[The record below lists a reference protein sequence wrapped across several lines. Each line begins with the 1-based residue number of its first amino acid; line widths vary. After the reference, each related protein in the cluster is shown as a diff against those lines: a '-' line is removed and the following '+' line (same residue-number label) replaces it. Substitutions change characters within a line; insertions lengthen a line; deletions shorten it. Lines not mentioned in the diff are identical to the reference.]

1 MTITSTRRF
10 ALTLA
15 VTAAASLS
23 PLPALG
29 AETGT
34 VAQNKATIQLG
45 DLDKLV
51 NAQTVGA
58 PVDPCALG
66 WAAFPAEVRPQP
78 EKKPKL
84 KVPAEDDVFATGC
97 RYDNGDTTTVNT
109 EKGGT
114 PQLGRNFI
122 TLIVWGEDGKMSAA
136 VADHKGSQP
145 ATFGTKQGLIKAG
158 QNNASKEPSCTA
170 ILKLAKGAIGVS
182 ITNGRFPGDTC
193 AIATHVANHIAQT
206 TP

>member
-1 MTITSTRRF
+1 MTITKTRRL
-10 ALTLA
+10 AITLA
-15 VTAAASLS
+15 VTAATSLS

-29 AETGT
+29 AATST
-34 VAQNKATIQLG
+34 VAQDKTIIQLG

-78 EKKPKL
+78 ENKPKI
-84 KVPAEDDVFATGC
+84 KIPADDDAFATGC
-97 RYDNGDTTTVNT
+97 RYDNGDKTTVST
-109 EKGGT
+109 QGAA
-114 PQLGRNFI
+114 PQQGRNFI
-122 TLIVWGEDGKMSAA
+122 TLIVWAKPGQMSTA

-158 QNNASKEPSCTA
+158 TNGGSKEPSCTA
-170 ILKLAKGAIGVS
+170 LFPLANGSIGVS
-182 ITNGRFPGDTC
+182 ITNGRFGDTC